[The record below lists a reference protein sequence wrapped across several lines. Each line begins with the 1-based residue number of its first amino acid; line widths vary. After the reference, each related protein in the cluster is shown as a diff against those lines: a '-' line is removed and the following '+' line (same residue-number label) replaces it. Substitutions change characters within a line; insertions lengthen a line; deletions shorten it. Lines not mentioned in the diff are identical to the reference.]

1 MRFINVVHRNLSQSN
16 LLGRNFTDLWKLA
29 TTTAAP
35 NKSISKTKEEMSI
48 VISSN
53 LKPLFSKMYSN
64 IEDIIKKEYYPDND
78 IFYWRKNEN
87 VTPQIIHWIY
97 DIDISLAQ
105 RM

>member
-16 LLGRNFTDLWKLA
+16 LLQQNFTDLWKLA
-29 TTTAAP
+29 TTAAY
-35 NKSISKTKEEMSI
+35 NKSISKSKEEMSI

-53 LKPLFSKMYSN
+53 LEPLFSKMYSN
-64 IEDIIKKEYYPDND
+64 IEDIIKKEYYPEND

-105 RM
+105 QM

>member
-1 MRFINVVHRNLSQSN
+1 MRFIKVVHRNLSQSN
-16 LLGRNFTDLWKLA
+16 LLQQNFTDLWKLA

-35 NKSISKTKEEMSI
+35 YKSINKTQEEMSI

-64 IEDIIKKEYYPDND
+64 IEDIIKKEYYPEND
-78 IFYWRKNEN
+78 IHHWRKNEN

-97 DIDISLAQ
+97 EIDISLAQ
-105 RM
+105 KM